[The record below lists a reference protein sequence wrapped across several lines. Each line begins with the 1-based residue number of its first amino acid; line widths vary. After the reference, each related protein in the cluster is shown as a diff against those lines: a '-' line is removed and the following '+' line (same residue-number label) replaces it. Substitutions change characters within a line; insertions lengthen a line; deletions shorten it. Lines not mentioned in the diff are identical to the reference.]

1 VPESSSLSRR
11 LFLIDGALILAGVA
25 TGAGRS
31 PRGRVLAADAVLGQS
46 SARPA
51 VRFGLIT
58 DVHYADKPPAGT
70 RFYRDSLPKMQVAV
84 GALNDIAR
92 GDAAGLAFGAMLG
105 DLVDSAGATVSD
117 ESVAQELGY
126 LKTIDAEWAR
136 LGADRHYVLGNH
148 CVDTLTKAEFAAV
161 TRARPAPYSFDVP
174 FRGAAGSL
182 HVVALDACFNSA
194 GAPYGRK
201 NFDWRDSNIPETH
214 IDWLAA
220 DLASTRPPVI
230 VLAHQRLDGSGDH
243 HVRNAARVR
252 GVLEGAAPK
261 VVAVLQGHSHRNALT
276 VVNGIPYCVARAMVE
291 AEGPANNAF
300 ATVELFA
307 DGSLAVRGRYQQ
319 TTYDKITSGVIS
331 K

>member
-1 VPESSSLSRR
+1 VSSTLSRR
-11 LFLIDGALILAGVA
+11 HFLIDGTLILAGA
-25 TGAGRS
+25 AWPRS
-31 PRGRVLAADAVLGQS
+31 RVLAAENVLRQS
-46 SARPA
+46 SARPV
-51 VRFGLIT
+51 VRFGVIT

-84 GALNDIAR
+84 AALNDIAK
-92 GDAAGLAFGAMLG
+92 GDATGLAFGAMLG

-117 ESVAQELGY
+117 ESVARELGY

-148 CVDTLTKAEFAAV
+148 CVDTLTKAEFAAE
-161 TRARPAPYSFDVP
+161 TKARPAPYSVDVP
-174 FRGAAGSL
+174 FRGAEGAL
-182 HVVALDACFNSA
+182 HVVALDACFNGA

-201 NFDWRDSNIPETH
+201 NFDWRDSNIPDAQ

-220 DLASTRPPVI
+220 DLASTRHPVI

-252 GVLEGAAPK
+252 GVLEGAGPK
-261 VVAVLQGHSHRNALT
+261 VRAVLEGHSHANFLGAA
-276 VVNGIPYCVARAMVE
+276 NGIPYCVVRAMVE
-291 AEGPANNAF
+291 APGPANNAF

-307 DGSLAVRGRYQQ
+307 DHSIAIHGSFRQ
-319 TTYDKITSGVIS
+319 TSYPTLGK
-331 K
+331 

>member
-1 VPESSSLSRR
+1 MSSSLSRR
-11 LFLIDGALILAGVA
+11 LFLVDGALILAA
-25 TGAGRS
+25 AAL

-46 SARPA
+46 SARPV

-84 GALNDIAR
+84 GALNDIAKD
-92 GDAAGLAFGAMLG
+92 GATGLAFGAMLG

-117 ESVAQELGY
+117 ESVARELGY

-136 LGADRHYVLGNH
+136 LGAERHYVLGNH
-148 CVDTLTKAEFAAV
+148 CVDTLTKAEFAAE
-161 TRARPAPYSFDVP
+161 TKARAAPYSVDVP

-201 NFDWRDSNIPETH
+201 NFDWRDSNIPDAQ
-214 IDWLAA
+214 IAWLAA
-220 DLASTRPPVI
+220 DLASTRHPVI
-230 VLAHQRLDGSGDH
+230 VLTHQRLDGSGDH
-243 HVRNAARVR
+243 HVRNADRVR

-261 VVAVLQGHSHRNALT
+261 VLAVLEGHSHRNFLGS
-276 VVNGIPYCVARAMVE
+276 VNGIPYCVARAMVE

-300 ATVELFA
+300 TTVELFA
-307 DGSLAVRGRYQQ
+307 DYSIALRGHFQQ
-319 TTYDKITSGVIS
+319 TSYPSLRQQ
-331 K
+331 

>member
-1 VPESSSLSRR
+1 MPESSNRSRR
-11 LFLIDGALILAGVA
+11 LFLIDGTLILAA
-25 TGAGRS
+25 AAW
-31 PRGRVLAADAVLGQS
+31 PRGRVLAADVVRRQS
-46 SARPA
+46 SDRPV

-58 DVHYADKPPAGT
+58 DVHYADKPAAGT

-84 GALNDIAR
+84 GALNDIAKS
-92 GDAAGLAFGAMLG
+92 DATGLAFGAMLG

-117 ESVAQELGY
+117 ESVARERGY
-126 LKTIDAEWAR
+126 LRAIDAAWAR

-148 CVDTLTKAEFAAV
+148 CVDTLTKAEFAAE
-161 TRARPAPYSFDVP
+161 TKARPAPYSVDVP
-174 FRGAAGSL
+174 FRGAAGAL

-201 NFDWRDSNIPETH
+201 NFDWRDSNIPDAQIE
-214 IDWLAA
+214 WLAA
-220 DLASTRPPVI
+220 DLASTRHPVI

-252 GVLEGAAPK
+252 SVLEGAAPK
-261 VVAVLQGHSHRNALT
+261 VLAVLEGHSHRNFLGA
-276 VVNGIPYCVARAMVE
+276 VSGIPYCVARAMVE

-307 DGSLAVRGRYQQ
+307 DHSIAVRGSFQQ
-319 TTYDKITSGVIS
+319 TSYPTLRQ
-331 K
+331 